1 MNHNILLG
9 HGSGGRMSHELIR
22 NLFFKYFDNEILH
35 QHDDSA
41 VFPYSAGHMAF
52 TTDSYVVDPPFF
64 PGGDIGKLA
73 VCGTINDL
81 VVSGARPVFLSA
93 GFIIE
98 EGFSLL
104 SLEQIVS
111 SMAKEAE
118 EAGVNIVTGDTKV
131 VDKGKCDKIFI
142 NTAGIGVPYKSDI
155 NKGVPK
161 PGDKILINGFIA
173 DHGMAVM
180 GAREGLE
187 LSSEIRSDCAS
198 LHNLIEPV
206 MNEISVLAM
215 RDVTRGGLAT
225 VLVELAMQSGSGI
238 ILNEDSIPVKEET
251 AAICELLGFDPIYV
265 ANEGKAVMIVS
276 QKEAEKALSILKN
289 NENGRHA
296 AIIGEISSQHPKQ
309 VVMHTS
315 AGGKR
320 VIDMLAGQQLPRIC

>member
-1 MNHNILLG
+1 
-9 HGSGGRMSHELIR
+9 
-22 NLFFKYFDNEILH
+22 
-35 QHDDSA
+35 
-41 VFPYSAGHMAF
+41 
-52 TTDSYVVDPPFF
+52 
-64 PGGDIGKLA
+64 
-73 VCGTINDL
+73 
-81 VVSGARPVFLSA
+81 
-93 GFIIE
+93 
-98 EGFSLL
+98 
-104 SLEQIVS
+104 
-111 SMAKEAE
+111 
-118 EAGVNIVTGDTKV
+118 
-131 VDKGKCDKIFI
+131 
-142 NTAGIGVPYKSDI
+142 
-155 NKGVPK
+155 
-161 PGDKILINGFIA
+161 
-173 DHGMAVM
+173 
-180 GAREGLE
+180 
-187 LSSEIRSDCAS
+187 
-198 LHNLIEPV
+198 